1 MITTITITTTTVVAA
16 VAFGA
21 ALGAAASAL
30 LILLLAAKE
39 IASADGRPWA
49 KALGKA
55 LNIGIWPL
63 LLSFALIVIAKALEI
78 LI

>member
-1 MITTITITTTTVVAA
+1 MITTITTTTTTVVAA

-21 ALGAAASAL
+21 ALGAVASAI

-39 IASADGRPWA
+39 IASADGRPWTR
-49 KALGKA
+49 ALSKA

-63 LLSFALIVIAKALEI
+63 LLSFALIVIAKVLEV